1 MNQYISAAV
10 IKELREKKKLTQAQ
24 LAEMLHVS
32 DKTVSKWETA
42 RGLPDITF
50 LEPLAAALG
59 VSVAELLTGNCIAN
73 QNKSSN
79 LMRSSVYVCPI
90 CGNIVHSVGQAMVSC
105 CGVAL
110 PALEAE
116 PDQLYLSGL
125 HNHHSASI
133 ARRVLGTGYQMPEEI
148 QSLSFPSSIVRTGS
162 RRGLEVS
169 GESEEYVRNIRVM
182 KLGKSLFIHDFS
194 SNQYHSYLYGKHF
207 EVRSRRCVITEKG
220 VSGIDREG
228 YPYSLPF
235 IFHRDSSTG
244 NGSLTLSHVTLGE
257 RTVFVN
263 PYYPLEMNDDEIA
276 MARMLELYD
285 MGEDVYPF
293 REGVADARL
302 GRLL

>member
-73 QNKSSN
+73 KNKSSN

-116 PDQLYLSGL
+116 PCDIEHEINIEMIETDLYVTVPRHPMTKQHSISFFAYVTADRFEMVKLYPEGEAQARFAPRGRGKHGIL
-125 HNHHSASI
+125 YAYCNHH
-133 ARRVLGTGYQMPEEI
+133 
-148 QSLSFPSSIVRTGS
+148 
-162 RRGLEVS
+162 GLFFK
-169 GESEEYVRNIRVM
+169 
-182 KLGKSLFIHDFS
+182 KL
-194 SNQYHSYLYGKHF
+194 
-207 EVRSRRCVITEKG
+207 
-220 VSGIDREG
+220 
-228 YPYSLPF
+228 
-235 IFHRDSSTG
+235 
-244 NGSLTLSHVTLGE
+244 
-257 RTVFVN
+257 
-263 PYYPLEMNDDEIA
+263 
-276 MARMLELYD
+276 
-285 MGEDVYPF
+285 
-293 REGVADARL
+293 
-302 GRLL
+302 